1 MKFHVISAAVMG
13 LALAAFVAP
22 VPAMAQTAPA
32 AQAQAVPLISV
43 AELKSL
49 MRSKKHF
56 VLIDVRQPD
65 EYAAGHIDGAVL
77 MPLDKLP
84 QTYRQIPK
92 GGKLVVNCRSGHRSA
107 EAVTFLLA
115 HGYKNIFSL
124 DGGYLAWTA
133 AK

>member
-1 MKFHVISAAVMG
+1 MNFRPVAVAAACLVLG
-13 LALAAFVAP
+13 LMA

-43 AELKSL
+43 DGLKAL
-49 MRSKKHF
+49 MKSKQYF
-56 VLIDVRQPD
+56 FLIDVRQPD

-92 GGKLVVNCRSGHRSA
+92 GVKLVVNCRSGHRSA
-107 EAVTFLLA
+107 QAVTCLLT
-115 HGYKNIFSL
+115 HGYKNAVSL

-133 AK
+133 GK